1 MTDGGDAVVERME
14 ATVPCE
20 ANHSNVD
27 DGVIQND
34 DPCCCTIHHMAHSL
48 LLHCWTTTVDEDDD
62 EDDKV
67 DVVEDDVPSV
77 PLLDSMT
84 RR

>member
-1 MTDGGDAVVERME
+1 MVDGDAVVERRE

-48 LLHCWTTTVDEDDD
+48 LLHCWTTMVDEDYD

-67 DVVEDDVPSV
+67 DVEEDDVP
-77 PLLDSMT
+77 
-84 RR
+84 